1 MKEIFSTRQTKNIFI
16 TLSIAIFGYILFAV
30 GISIY
35 SIFETPNKILTI
47 FIISAKD
54 FVQILFFITVAAV
67 GVLSYFRAKETLFT
81 PIKTET
87 FKMQIKFFE
96 EILLFFQNK
105 HETELT
111 KKFDFDKILHVN
123 SHLMMNDYISCF
135 FKNEI
140 EIDKE
145 MVKEQMNDFA
155 GAIVSQSFMEEHFIS
170 PEYHKKTKK
179 DEIEEITN
187 PALILSKWRK
197 YDYGK
202 IEYTYKYHEELEKL
216 QNLSA
221 SPLIPSEL
229 KIKLDEFQK
238 VIHENL
244 LLIGK
249 VLTIISQELP
259 DKFPNTESIKKFESS
274 GIWNRY
280 NKDTEELEV
289 KASEIIDFIK
299 EYLKIEELIK

>member
-1 MKEIFSTRQTKNIFI
+1 MKEIFSTKKAKNILL
-16 TLSIAIFGYILFAV
+16 TLSLAIIGYILFSV

-54 FVQILFFITVAAV
+54 FVQILFFITVATV

-96 EILLFFQNK
+96 DILLFFQNK

-111 KKFDFDKILHVN
+111 KKFDLDKILHVN
-123 SHLMMNDYISCF
+123 SHLMMNDYISQF
-135 FKNEI
+135 FKDEI
-140 EIDKE
+140 EINE
-145 MVKEQMNDFA
+145 EVVKEQLKDFS
-155 GAIVSQSFMEEHFIS
+155 GAIVTQTYMEKHFVS
-170 PEYHKKTKK
+170 PEYHKKTEK
-179 DEIEEITN
+179 EEMEEITN
-187 PALILSKWRK
+187 PALILSKWKK

-202 IEYTYKYHEELEKL
+202 IEFTRQYEKELEKL
-216 QNLSA
+216 KNLSA

-229 KIKLDEFQK
+229 KVKLDEFEK
-238 VIHENL
+238 VIHTNL
-244 LLIGK
+244 SLVGK
-249 VLTIISQELP
+249 VLTEISQELP
-259 DKFPNTESIKKFESS
+259 DKFPNSKSIKKFESS

-280 NKDTEELEV
+280 NKDKEDLEI
-289 KASEIIDFIK
+289 KATEIIDYIK